1 MTIQNLIDVAS
12 SEVPASLLIAASGL
26 ALANPDLTAP
36 EAAAAVAAG
45 KVTLIDIR
53 TPPEWKETGVAKGAQ
68 LLNMLHPQ
76 GAPGFTN
83 ALLDKVKGDKNAPI
97 ALICRTGNRT
107 TQVQRYL
114 QSQGFTRCTTSRKA
128 WPAAAPGRAGSSAA
142 CRWRPAPRSADARL
156 KVPKGDP
163 KVVQSKH
170 RAGAGATA
178 L

>member
-1 MTIQNLIDVAS
+1 MTIQNLI
-12 SEVPASLLIAASGL
+12 ASLLIAASGL

-53 TPPEWKETGVAKGAQ
+53 TPPEWKETGVAKGAK

-114 QSQGFTRCTTSRKA
+114 QSQGFTNVYNVKEGMAGSGAGPGWLKRGLPVETCTTQ
-128 WPAAAPGRAGSSAA
+128 
-142 CRWRPAPRSADARL
+142 C
-156 KVPKGDP
+156 
-163 KVVQSKH
+163 
-170 RAGAGATA
+170 
-178 L
+178 